1 MKRKKNRPKWTSASP
16 KLEAKLGRE
25 REWPEVN
32 DLELEINGD
41 YDSPYA
47 LEQKS

>member
-1 MKRKKNRPKWTSASP
+1 MGRAPRREA
-16 KLEAKLGRE
+16 EAKLGRE
-25 REWPEVN
+25 REWPEID

-41 YDSPYA
+41 YDSLYA